1 MLIVEQLA
9 AVFGMV
15 AKVLEATM
23 NVQSV
28 VTACT

>member
-1 MLIVEQLA
+1 MFIVEQLA
-9 AVFGMV
+9 AVFGLV
-15 AKVLEATM
+15 TKVLEATM